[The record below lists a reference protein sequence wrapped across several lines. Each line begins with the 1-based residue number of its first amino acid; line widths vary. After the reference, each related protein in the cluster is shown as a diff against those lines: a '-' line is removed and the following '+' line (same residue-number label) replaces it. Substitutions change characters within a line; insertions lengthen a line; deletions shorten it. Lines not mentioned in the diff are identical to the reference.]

1 MYVYIHIYTPKDFMW
16 NNMFQFTKSAGH
28 WRNSLKSQNEEMRQ
42 QKPESESKCRS
53 SQVRMPHWH
62 CHQT

>member
-42 QKPESESKCRS
+42 QKPESEAKCRS